1 MELTTRLKITLAGL
15 ILQRNVTLKPSS
27 SAAVTLR
34 RGRRSVQ
41 PCAVMLISIVAFTAC
56 SIDQPN
62 PIVAATPIARLT
74 ATSRPTH
81 TPTPTNTRTPTS
93 TPTPT
98 ATPEPWVTPDRRYYF
113 PVQPPKIASYANE
126 HHDYPAADI
135 FTPIGSTVVAVTDGV
150 IDEVSRVD
158 RWERK
163 TNDGAYR
170 GGLWVT
176 IIGDDGV
183 RYHASHLSMVIAG
196 LEAGGRAHA
205 GQIIGYSGH
214 TGNATLTPPHVHFG
228 ISRPT
233 FPGDWIVRRGQ
244 VWPYTYLK
252 AWTRGEDVTPKV
264 P

>member
-1 MELTTRLKITLAGL
+1 
-15 ILQRNVTLKPSS
+15 
-27 SAAVTLR
+27 
-34 RGRRSVQ
+34 
-41 PCAVMLISIVAFTAC
+41 MLIAVSSKTRQSIGFALLGLLWLTACAASTPTTPLAQIAPSRTPTHAPAFT
-56 SIDQPN
+56 PT
-62 PIVAATPIARLT
+62 ATPT
-74 ATSRPTH
+74 ATA
-81 TPTPTNTRTPTS
+81 TPTRTPRPTVTS

-98 ATPEPWVTPDRRYYF
+98 ATPTVTPEPWVTPDRRYYF
-113 PVQPPKIASYANE
+113 PVQPSKIASYANE

-135 FTPIGSTVVAVTDGV
+135 FTPIGSTVIAVTDGV

-158 RWERK
+158 RWERA

-183 RYHASHLSMVIAG
+183 RYHSSHLSVVVAG
-196 LEAGGRAHA
+196 LEAGGRVHA

-228 ISRPT
+228 ISHPT
-233 FPGDWIVRRGQ
+233 YPGDWIVRRGQ
-244 VWPYTYLK
+244 VWPQPYLRD
-252 AWTRGEDVTPKV
+252 WTRGEDVTPKV

>member
-1 MELTTRLKITLAGL
+1 MKSTLRLAVTLAGL
-15 ILQRNVTLKPSS
+15 ILCVVL
-27 SAAVTLR
+27 
-34 RGRRSVQ
+34 
-41 PCAVMLISIVAFTAC
+41 TAC
-56 SIDQPN
+56 ASTPPT
-62 PIVAATPIARLT
+62 PIVAAASIGRLSDTRT
-74 ATSRPTH
+74 ATH
-81 TPTPTNTRTPTS
+81 TPTATVTLISTRTHTPTA

-98 ATPEPWVTPDRRYYF
+98 PTVTTTPTRTPEPWVTPDRRYYF
-113 PVQPPKIASYANE
+113 PVQPPKIASYANA

-135 FTPIGSTVVAVTDGV
+135 FTPIGSTVIAMTDGV

-158 RWERK
+158 RWERA

-183 RYHASHLSMVIAG
+183 RYHSSHLSVVVDG
-196 LEAGGRAHA
+196 LEAGVRVHA

-228 ISRPT
+228 ISQPT
-233 FPGDWIVRRGQ
+233 FPGDWIIRRGQ
-244 VWPYTYLK
+244 VWPQPYLR
-252 AWTRGEDVTPKV
+252 AWTCGEDVTPKV